1 MVNQSGVAR
10 HLLKLASNL
19 LQEQALQMI
28 RVCTIKIF
36 FFNFSTPFFA
46 EFPSFLYHNFIRT
59 LPQIQLQR
67 QTNGQSIGMMISIH
81 MIKQSSQQKQE
92 MQIVQMKLNQI
103 NGNFLYIGED
113 LQKVQSVILLLSTIL
128 LPLLIALQLQLLL
141 LPSLPLLLLLLLI
154 NLVTRELFLLLT
166 ALFDPEIHQNIN
178 QV

>member
-81 MIKQSSQQKQE
+81 MIRQSSQQKQE
-92 MQIVQMKLNQI
+92 IQIVQMKLNQI

-113 LQKVQSVILLLSTIL
+113 LQKVQSVILLLLTIL

-141 LPSLPLLLLLLLI
+141 LPSLPLLLLLLI

>member
-46 EFPSFLYHNFIRT
+46 EFPSFLYHNFM
-59 LPQIQLQR
+59 PQIQLQR
-67 QTNGQSIGMMISIH
+67 QTNGQSIGMTISIH
-81 MIKQSSQQKQE
+81 MIRQSSQQKQE
-92 MQIVQMKLNQI
+92 IQIVQMKLNQI

-113 LQKVQSVILLLSTIL
+113 LQKVQSVILLLLTIL
-128 LPLLIALQLQLLL
+128 LPLLIALQVQLLL
-141 LPSLPLLLLLLLI
+141 LPSLPLLLLLLI

-166 ALFDPEIHQNIN
+166 APVDPEIHQNIN